1 MKLTAVQILYCW
13 WWQCCQHI
21 STSQTCQIFFAIFL
35 MKIDATEVSCSQ
47 HLFHCFSSEKKDLS
61 FKVSLRLFEHFIL
74 QLPFKHGNSPSIPR
88 IQARMQWCLCPL
100 SEEQSSTFWTW
111 WNWCENPWW
120 NWWNPKVGKPVGPTC
135 MFAGRFS
142 MTTKSETNSW
152 KG

>member
-100 SEEQSSTFWTW
+100 SENSLQRFGRGEIDARIHGEIGEIA
-111 WNWCENPWW
+111 N
-120 NWWNPKVGKPVGPTC
+120 VVKPVGPTC